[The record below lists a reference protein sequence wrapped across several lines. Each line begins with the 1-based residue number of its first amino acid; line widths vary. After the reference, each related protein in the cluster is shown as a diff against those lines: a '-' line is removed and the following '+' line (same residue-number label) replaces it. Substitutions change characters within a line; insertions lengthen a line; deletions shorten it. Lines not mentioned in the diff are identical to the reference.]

1 MKNSLQWFGT
11 ITSVAGSF
19 ILALGFSLVGY
30 TAFVFGAVSWLVV
43 GIRTGNTPLIILN
56 SFFLLAN
63 MIGLYRVVFH

>member
-1 MKNSLQWFGT
+1 MLQWFGT

-30 TAFVFGAVSWLVV
+30 IAFLFGSISWLVV
-43 GIRTGNTPLIILN
+43 GIKAGNNPLIILN

-63 MIGLYRVVFH
+63 MIGLYRVVLH